1 MFGGVV
7 RIAKPL
13 YFRLGAGYGVRNVSW
28 KAKFGKTYLNKDL
41 SIRGMDAAAGL
52 QLHLG
57 GFIISAEAVTTTDF
71 SRFGVVEPR
80 VGLGF
85 AF

>member
-1 MFGGVV
+1 
-7 RIAKPL
+7 
-13 YFRLGAGYGVRNVSW
+13 
-28 KAKFGKTYLNKDL
+28 
-41 SIRGMDAAAGL
+41 
-52 QLHLG
+52 LG